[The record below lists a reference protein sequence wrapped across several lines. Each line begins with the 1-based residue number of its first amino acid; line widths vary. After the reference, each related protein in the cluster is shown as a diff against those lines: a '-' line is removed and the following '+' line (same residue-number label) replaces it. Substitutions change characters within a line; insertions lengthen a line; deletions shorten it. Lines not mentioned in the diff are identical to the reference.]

1 MMRTRQWERATLE
14 DPTFRKE
21 GTSNSTPIRRLFA
34 AFHAK
39 AGFQLSIRLHA
50 SGIAQLLLSPEN
62 RIFSSLGDP
71 QFEHGFR
78 WNPDPLARFRILG
91 LKPVHSLASSFSST
105 GAGWKL

>member
-1 MMRTRQWERATLE
+1 VRTRYPGE
-14 DPTFRKE
+14 DTTFRKE
-21 GTSNSTPIRRLFA
+21 GTSNGIPIKAIKRLFA

-91 LKPVHSLASSFSST
+91 LKPIHSFASSVSST
-105 GAGWKL
+105 GAGPKL